1 MYTKSVRSFTGF
13 FALRNAVKM
22 LDEPVKVPIIRIY
35 SGDTTDFRGYRFK
48 DGTGAVI
55 NLAQWTFT
63 AVWRRTPQTPAFLV
77 LTVDDSEAAVGLV
90 RVSAS
95 ATITAQIKARG
106 VWDLQATF
114 NGVVKTLVYG
124 STENISDVTR

>member
-1 MYTKSVRSFTGF
+1 MYTKSVLSFTGF

-22 LDEPVKVPIIRIY
+22 LDEPVKVPVIRIY

-63 AVWRRTPQTPAFLV
+63 AVWRRTPQTPAFLI
-77 LTVDDSEAAVGLV
+77 LTVDATQAASGLI
-90 RVSAS
+90 RVTAS
-95 ATITAQIKARG
+95 PAITAQIKARG

-124 STENISDVTR
+124 NTEHISDVTR